1 MLKLDGIEV
10 VYGGA
15 VLVLRGLSLE
25 VPEGRIVALLGANGA
40 GKSTTLKSVSGL
52 LASEGGHVT
61 RGSIRFDGHEIAGL
75 PADELVG
82 RGIFHVMEGRRVF
95 EELSVEDNLA
105 CGGYRRT
112 DRAGMRG
119 DLEMVYDFFPRLRER
134 RRQQAGYLS
143 GGEQQMLAI
152 GRGLMAAPRLMLL
165 DEPSLGIAP
174 LLVQEI
180 FRLIGRI
187 NRERGTTILLVEQNA
202 SIALA
207 IAHHAFLMAG
217 GRAELDGPAESLR
230 SNDEVRQFYLGFS
243 DHGGKRNYREMKAEI
258 RRLHGGNAE
267 ESDGIA

>member
-15 VLVLRGLSLE
+15 VLVLRGLSIE

-52 LASEGGHVT
+52 LASEGGKVT
-61 RGSIRFDGHEIAGL
+61 RGSIRFDGKEIAGCA
-75 PADELVG
+75 PEELVS

-95 EELSVEDNLA
+95 EDLSVEENLA

-112 DRAGMRG
+112 DRSGMRA

-180 FRLIGRI
+180 FRLIERI

-202 SIALA
+202 NIALG
-207 IAHHAFLMAG
+207 IAHHAFLMEG
-217 GRAELDGPAESLR
+217 GRAVLDGPAESLR
-230 SNDEVRQFYLGFS
+230 SSDEVRQFYLGFS
-243 DHGGKRNYREMKAEI
+243 DHGGKKNYREMKAEI
-258 RRLHGGNAE
+258 RRTHGGEVN
-267 ESDGIA
+267 DGIA